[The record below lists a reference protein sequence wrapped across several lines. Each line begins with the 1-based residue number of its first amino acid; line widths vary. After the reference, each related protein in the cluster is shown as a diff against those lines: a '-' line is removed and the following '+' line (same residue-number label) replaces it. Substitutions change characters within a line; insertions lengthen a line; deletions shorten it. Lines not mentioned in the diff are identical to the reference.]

1 MFPPVLGLAAG
12 LAGALALRQ
21 AMATLV
27 FGVPTT
33 DPVAYVIASACLAAA
48 SIAACAIPANRAAA
62 MDPVKALRQE

>member
-1 MFPPVLGLAAG
+1 MVVLGLAG
-12 LAGALALRQ
+12 GIAGALALRK

-33 DPVAYVIASACLAAA
+33 DPIAYAVACVGLAAA
-48 SIAACAIPANRAAA
+48 TIAACAIPANRAAA